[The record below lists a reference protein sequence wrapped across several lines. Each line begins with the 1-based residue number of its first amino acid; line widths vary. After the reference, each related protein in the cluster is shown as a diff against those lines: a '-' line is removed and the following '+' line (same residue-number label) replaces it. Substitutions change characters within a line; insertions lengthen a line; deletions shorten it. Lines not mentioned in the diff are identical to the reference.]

1 MKDEEYLRKE
11 TEGKRKCEKTMQENY
26 GKKTYISNSKIVEV
40 RNIFKARV
48 GMTEFAE
55 NFSNDR
61 RFMRT
66 NWECR
71 CGYEKESENH
81 IKQECL
87 IYNDL
92 KDDYEDLSD
101 DKQLASF
108 FCKVLERRGLV
119 DAIEEGER
127 EDNTMAAR
135 VADVLAR
142 TGAMPARADLLV

>member
-1 MKDEEYLRKE
+1 
-11 TEGKRKCEKTMQENY
+11 
-26 GKKTYISNSKIVEV
+26 
-40 RNIFKARV
+40 
-48 GMTEFAE
+48 MTEFAD
-55 NFSNDR
+55 NFSKDK

-66 NWECR
+66 NWQCR

-81 IKQECL
+81 IKQECR

-101 DKQLASF
+101 DIQLASF

-127 EDNTMAAR
+127 ENETMAAR
-135 VADVLAR
+135 VADVFAR
-142 TGAMPARADLLV
+142 TGAMPARANLVV

>member
-1 MKDEEYLRKE
+1 MRKE
-11 TEGKRKCEKTMQENY
+11 TEEKRKYERTMQENY
-26 GKKTYISNSKIVEV
+26 GKKTYISSSKIVEV
-40 RNIFKARV
+40 WNIFKAEV
-48 GMTEFAE
+48 GMTEFAD

-66 NWECR
+66 EWKCR
-71 CGYEKESENH
+71 CGHEKESENH

-92 KDDYEDLSD
+92 KDDFEDLSD

-127 EDNTMAAR
+127 DHDTMVAW

-142 TGAMPARADLLV
+142 WVQCQLEPIF